1 MRTIVLNILLALAL
15 CMPVSAWADE
25 VEDEAAFAA
34 AEAAEDT
41 TPEEAAAAAAEA
53 LEGADAA
60 GLVLSSDNL
69 SATIEGCTFAL
80 NDFTRASAGSNQ
92 EVDGQYFGYTYYIGK
107 KPSDLMYV
115 ATFTDVVV
123 YVSPDAATRVG
134 LNISSEEDLAYLQQY
149 IEVLSKANENG
160 NRGIASDATWHF
172 ISEEAINVD
181 GVAFGFDR
189 ELKKGY
195 YYNTIIGADGSDITQ
210 SNNEHYTQFTHAS
223 FASLVLADEAAIV
236 DPPTFMER
244 MQEFFSTL
252 DWSPLWVTLRTT
264 LTAIVFIFILGLA
277 AAYLTLHVGP
287 RVRDVLDTVFTI
299 PMVLPPTVCGF
310 LLLLLLGTKTPIG
323 QWFASVGF
331 PLVFSWPATVIAATV
346 VAFPLMYRNAR
357 GAFENL
363 DTNMLDAARTLG
375 WSELKIF
382 FKLMLPLSWSSIAAG
397 TVLSFA
403 RALGEYGATLFLAG
417 NYVGITRTIPIS
429 IYFYWKIGRTDVAIF
444 WTLVVL
450 VFSFVVILFIN
461 LWSQHTT
468 RYRRGAVEE

>member
-1 MRTIVLNILLALAL
+1 MRRIIVYIAVALAL
-15 CMPVSAWADE
+15 CMPVFAWADE
-25 VEDEAAFAA
+25 AEDAAFEAAQ
-34 AEAAEDT
+34 AAEDT
-41 TPEEAAAAAAEA
+41 TAEEAAAAAAEA
-53 LEGADAA
+53 LQQEGMA
-60 GLVLSSDNL
+60 GLTLSADNM
-69 SATIEGCTFAL
+69 SATIDGCSYAV
-80 NDFTRASAGSNQ
+80 NEFTRASAGSNQ
-92 EVDGQYFGYTYYIGK
+92 EVEGLYFGYTYYIGK
-107 KPSDLMYV
+107 KPSDLMYI

-123 YVSPDAATRVG
+123 YVSPEAAARLSINVD
-134 LNISSEEDLAYLQQY
+134 SEKDQTYLRQY
-149 IEVLSKANENG
+149 IETLSKANENG
-160 NRGIASDATWHF
+160 SRGIAKGSSWHF

-195 YYNTIIGADGSDITQ
+195 RYNTVIGADGSDITT
-210 SNNEHYTQFTHAS
+210 SNNPHYTQFTHAS
-223 FASLVLADEAAIV
+223 FASLVASEDAAIV
-236 DPPTFMER
+236 DPPTTAEKL
-244 MQEFFSTL
+244 QEFFATL
-252 DWSPLWVTLRTT
+252 DWSPLWVTLKTT
-264 LTAIVFIFILGLA
+264 LTAIVFIFVLGLA
-277 AAYLTLHVGP
+277 AAYLTLHVSP
-287 RVRDVLDTVFTI
+287 RMRDILDTIFTI
-299 PMVLPPTVCGF
+299 PMVLPPTVIGF
-310 LLLLLLGTKTPIG
+310 LLLLGLGSKTPIG
-323 QWFASVGF
+323 QWFTSVGF

-375 WSELKIF
+375 WSEKTIF

-397 TVLSFA
+397 TVLAFA

-450 VFSFVVILFIN
+450 VFSFIVILFIN